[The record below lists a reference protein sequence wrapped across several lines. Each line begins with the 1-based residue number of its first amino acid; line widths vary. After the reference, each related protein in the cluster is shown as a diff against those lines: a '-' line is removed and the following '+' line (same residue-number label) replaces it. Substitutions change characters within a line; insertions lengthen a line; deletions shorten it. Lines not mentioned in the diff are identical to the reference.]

1 MMAESGSVLQ
11 IAEAVD
17 GRAFQI
23 LWVSKE
29 IVRNVVAVLVK
40 LLSVDAY
47 LHCARKERPKQ
58 ETLSL

>member
-1 MMAESGSVLQ
+1 MG
-11 IAEAVD
+11 
-17 GRAFQI
+17 AFQI

-47 LHCARKERPKQ
+47 LHFARKERPKQ